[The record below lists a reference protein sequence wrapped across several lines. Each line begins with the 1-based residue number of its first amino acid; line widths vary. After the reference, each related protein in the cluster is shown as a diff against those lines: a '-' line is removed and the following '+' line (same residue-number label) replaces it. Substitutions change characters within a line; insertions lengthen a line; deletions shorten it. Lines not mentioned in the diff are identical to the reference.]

1 MSWICQAE
9 DQEPAV
15 STIVRKPANTRKSWV
30 VRYQANGKQ
39 RERGFATRALARDFQ
54 VKTDHDLREQTYADP
69 RDGRGLFG
77 EAAEAY
83 LARLA
88 IVDRT
93 RATYREVWSR
103 HLAPALAHRT
113 LSQVAADR
121 DGVARLLTAGQLGA
135 LSISP
140 RRAARMIITGILD
153 EAVKAGKI
161 ARHRCA
167 GIELADNRP
176 RNGHDAFIFPSHGQV
191 AQVAGAAGIAVWL
204 MRGCGLRISEALAVE
219 LADFR
224 DGFAVLRVSG
234 QASRD
239 GRAKLPLK
247 HRRAGEYRDV
257 PVPGWLRDLVADLP
271 DGPLCPGRDRPY
283 KPYRTALAGF
293 TRAAEAAG
301 IPAGFTP
308 HSLRHAFAS
317 ALLAR
322 LVPITDLA
330 VWLGHR
336 NINVTY
342 AIYGHLIPS
351 ASARAVAALDAE
363 FAAWSGAA

>member
-1 MSWICQAE
+1 M
-9 DQEPAV
+9 
-15 STIVRKPANTRKSWV
+15 STIVRKPQNTRKGWV

-39 RERGFATRALARDFQ
+39 SERGFATRALARDFQ
-54 VKTDHDLREQTYADP
+54 IKTDHDLREQTFADP
-69 RDGRGLFG
+69 RAGRELFG
-77 EAAEAY
+77 PAAEAY

-88 IVDRT
+88 VVERT
-93 RATYREVWSR
+93 RQTYRETWVK

-113 LSQVAADR
+113 LSQVSQDR
-121 DGVARLLTAGQLGA
+121 DGVARLLTSGEPGSLGT

-140 RRAARMIITGILD
+140 RRAARMIITGTLD

-191 AQVAGAAGIAVWL
+191 AQVADAAGIAVWL
-204 MRGCGLRISEALAVE
+204 MRGCGLRICEALAVE

-224 DGFAVLRVSG
+224 DGFTVLRVSG

-257 PVPGWLRDLVADLP
+257 PVPSWLRDLVADLP
-271 DGPLCPGRDRPY
+271 GGPLCPGRDRPY

-293 TRAAEAAG
+293 MRAAEAAG

-363 FAAWSGAA
+363 YAEWSAAA